1 MSSLP
6 ADEHLVSETWTTS
19 QVLRATRNSLI
30 WNGISLGLLLAVVWL
45 SSDYLYYF
53 FRGPA
58 AVTDQQLLAVI
69 ERNCQRSLIEYVE
82 LRDRKLLPTNWQE
95 VTTRDGALH
104 TEFPFFLLPLG
115 EQSMILVLAR
125 SEHDGR
131 HLVGPL
137 GGTRELE
144 QRVIKAVV
152 DKHPEYAGRILPVV
166 LSNVAAFN
174 VAGYILLA
182 LLIPWGS
189 YCLWNTARAVMARVN
204 PSSHPIETQL
214 AKVGDP
220 SALAASINDEMR
232 IGPVEQIGKAY
243 LTPSWILRPT
253 VFGARC
259 VRLEDVVWA
268 YQVNQSSE
276 TFVIL
281 CQRNGKVA
289 TIPLK
294 PQQAQATVAAVGRR
308 VPWAF
313 IGYDADRWKQ
323 WGKNRAAIIEQAEAR
338 RTE

>member
-1 MSSLP
+1 MSPLP
-6 ADEHLVSETWTTS
+6 VDEQLASDTWTTA

-30 WNGISLGLLLAVVWL
+30 WNGISLSLLLAVLWL
-45 SSDYLYYF
+45 TGDYLHYF

-58 AVTDQQLLAVI
+58 LITDERLLEAI
-69 ERNCQRSLIEYVE
+69 ERNRSNSLIEYVE

-104 TEFPFFLLPLG
+104 TEFPFFLLPVG
-115 EQSMILVLAR
+115 ERSMILVLAR
-125 SEHDGR
+125 AEHDGQ
-131 HLVGPL
+131 HLVGPI

-144 QRVIKAVV
+144 EKVIKAIVA
-152 DKHPEYAGRILPVV
+152 KHPEYAGRILPVV

-189 YCLWNTARAVMARVN
+189 YCLWNVVRAVMARAN

-214 AKVGDP
+214 AKFGDP
-220 SALAASINDEMR
+220 SVLAASINDEMR
-232 IGPVEQIGKAY
+232 AGPVEQIGNAV
-243 LTPSWILRPT
+243 LTRSWILRPT
-253 VFGARC
+253 AFSARC

-289 TIPLK
+289 TISLK
-294 PQQAQATVAAVGRR
+294 PPQAQAVVAAVAQR

-313 IGYDADRWKQ
+313 IGYDADRWKR

-338 RTE
+338 RAH

>member
-6 ADEHLVSETWTTS
+6 VDEYPASGAWTTS

-30 WNGISLGLLLAVVWL
+30 WNGVSLGLLLVMVWL
-45 SSDYLYYF
+45 TSDYLYYF

-58 AVTDQQLLAVI
+58 AVTDQQLLAAI
-69 ERNCQRSLIEYVE
+69 ERNGQRSLIEYVE
-82 LRDRKLLPTNWQE
+82 LHDRKLLPTNWQE

-144 QRVIKAVV
+144 QQVIKAVV
-152 DKHPEYAGRILPVV
+152 DKHPDYAGRILPVV
-166 LSNVAAFN
+166 LNNVAAFH

-182 LLIPWGS
+182 LLIPWGA
-189 YCLWNTARAVMARVN
+189 YCVWNVVRAVMARVN

-214 AKVGDP
+214 AKLGDP
-220 SALAASINDEMR
+220 STLAASINDEMR
-232 IGPVEQIGKAY
+232 VGPVEQIGKAC
-243 LTPSWILRPT
+243 LTQSWILRPT
-253 VFGARC
+253 VFSAHC

-276 TFVIL
+276 TFVVL
-281 CQRNGKVA
+281 CQRNGKTA
-289 TIPLK
+289 SILLK
-294 PQQAQATVAAVGRR
+294 PQQAEVTVATVARR
-308 VPWAF
+308 APRAF
-313 IGYDADRWKQ
+313 IGYDADRFKQ
-323 WGKNRAAIIEQAEAR
+323 WQKSRATLIEQVDAR
-338 RTE
+338 RAK

>member
-6 ADEHLVSETWTTS
+6 VGEHPASETWTTS

-30 WNGISLGLLLAVVWL
+30 WNGISLGLLLVVVWL
-45 SSDYLYYF
+45 TSDYLCYF

-58 AVTDQQLLAVI
+58 VVTDQQLLAAI
-69 ERNCQRSLIEYVE
+69 ERNGQRSLIEYVE
-82 LRDRKLLPTNWQE
+82 LHDRKLLPTNWQE

-104 TEFPFFLLPLG
+104 TEFPFFLLPVG
-115 EQSMILVLAR
+115 ERSMILVLAR

-152 DKHPEYAGRILPVV
+152 DKHPDYAGRILPVV

-182 LLIPWGS
+182 LLIPWGA
-189 YCLWNTARAVMARVN
+189 YCLWNVVRAVMARVN

-214 AKVGDP
+214 AKIGDP
-220 SALAASINDEMR
+220 STLAASINDEMR
-232 IGPVEQIGKAY
+232 LGPVEQIGKAC

-253 VFGARC
+253 VFSARC

-276 TFVIL
+276 TFVVL
-281 CQRNGKVA
+281 CQRNGNVA
-289 TIPLK
+289 TILLK
-294 PQQAQATVAAVGRR
+294 PQQAAATVATLARR

-313 IGYDADRWKQ
+313 IGYDVNRFKQ
-323 WGKNRAAIIEQAEAR
+323 WQKSRATIIEQVDAR
-338 RTE
+338 RAT